1 MNTRVKVDPQAKRT
15 ESPGE
20 VQSFTTKYWWLN
32 FVRGVAALALGLGLL
47 LPVEVFLKVDQVQ
60 TMLFQFVG
68 IYLLFSGIM
77 SLVWGLS
84 HRRRFGI
91 WLIAAVLGLV
101 GGISF
106 MLRPFLE
113 GYLSAT
119 TLTIIFGL
127 IMLLTGLI
135 HFLGGFRL
143 GEAYGRRWSWSHE
156 FLGLVEMVIGILIFI
171 SLVVTVEN
179 LRIILSLWGLVA
191 GIGLLADG
199 VRMRRLKTTLENSR
213 VSQTADLNEADSVS

>member
-1 MNTRVKVDPQAKRT
+1 MANRT
-15 ESPGE
+15 EPPGE
-20 VQSFTTKYWWLN
+20 VQTFTTKYWWLN

-47 LPVEVFLKVDQVQ
+47 LPVEVILKVDQVQ

-84 HRRRFGI
+84 NRRRFGL

-106 MLRPFLE
+106 ILRPFLE
-113 GYLSAT
+113 GFLSAT
-119 TLTIIFGL
+119 TLAAIFGL

-143 GEAYGRRWSWSHE
+143 GKAYGRRWSWSHE
-156 FLGLVEMVIGILIFI
+156 FLGLIEMAIGLLIFI
-171 SLVVTVEN
+171 SFIVTVEN
-179 LRIILSLWGLVA
+179 LRIILSLWGIVA

-199 VRMRRLKTTLENSR
+199 VRMRKVKNTQVAPLGGTTDGSED
-213 VSQTADLNEADSVS
+213 TI

>member
-1 MNTRVKVDPQAKRT
+1 MNVDPQMKPT
-15 ESPGE
+15 EPPGE

-32 FVRGVAALALGLGLL
+32 FVRGVAALALGIGLL
-47 LPVEVFLKVDQVQ
+47 LPVEVILKVDKVQ
-60 TMLFQFVG
+60 ALLFQFVG

-84 HRRRFGI
+84 HRQRFGI
-91 WLIAAVLGLV
+91 WIIAAALGLI

-106 MLRPFLE
+106 ILRPFLE
-113 GYLSAT
+113 GYLSGT
-119 TLTIIFGL
+119 TLTFIFGL
-127 IMLLTGLI
+127 IMLLTGFI

-143 GEAYGRRWSWSHE
+143 GGAYGRRWSWSHE
-156 FLGLVEMVIGILIFI
+156 ILGLVEMAIGLLIFI
-171 SLVVTVEN
+171 SLILTVEN

-199 VRMRRLKTTLENSR
+199 VRMRRLKTTLEDSR
-213 VSQTADLNEADSVS
+213 VNQTAGLKETDSVS

>member
-1 MNTRVKVDPQAKRT
+1 MNVDPQKKST
-15 ESPGE
+15 EPPGE

-47 LPVEVFLKVDQVQ
+47 LPVEVILKVDKVQ
-60 TMLFQFVG
+60 AMLFQFVG

-84 HRRRFGI
+84 HRQRFGI
-91 WLIAAVLGLV
+91 WIIAAALGLI

-106 MLRPFLE
+106 ILRPILE
-113 GYLSAT
+113 GYLSGT
-119 TLTIIFGL
+119 TLTFIFGL
-127 IMLLTGLI
+127 IMLLTGFI

-156 FLGLVEMVIGILIFI
+156 ILGLVEMAIGLLIFI
-171 SLVVTVEN
+171 SLILTVEN

-199 VRMRRLKTTLENSR
+199 VRMRRLKNKLEDSR
-213 VSQTADLNEADSVS
+213 VSQTAD

>member
-1 MNTRVKVDPQAKRT
+1 MNVDSQKKSIET
-15 ESPGE
+15 PGE
-20 VQSFTTKYWWLN
+20 VQSFATKYWWLN
-32 FVRGVAALALGLGLL
+32 FVRGVAALALGIGLL
-47 LPVEVFLKVDQVQ
+47 LPVEVILKVDKVQ
-60 TMLFQFVG
+60 ALLFQFVG

-84 HRRRFGI
+84 NRRRFGL

-106 MLRPFLE
+106 ILRPFLE
-113 GYLSAT
+113 GFLSAT
-119 TLTIIFGL
+119 TLTAIFGL

-143 GEAYGRRWSWSHE
+143 GKAYGRRWSWSHE
-156 FLGLVEMVIGILIFI
+156 FLGLIEMAIGLLIFI
-171 SLVVTVEN
+171 SFIVTVEN
-179 LRIILSLWGLVA
+179 LRIILSLWGIVA

-199 VRMRRLKTTLENSR
+199 VRMRKVKNAQVAPLGGTTDGSED
-213 VSQTADLNEADSVS
+213 TI

>member
-1 MNTRVKVDPQAKRT
+1 MANRT
-15 ESPGE
+15 EPPGE
-20 VQSFTTKYWWLN
+20 VQTFTTKYWWLN

-47 LPVEVFLKVDQVQ
+47 LPVEVILKVDQVQ

-84 HRRRFGI
+84 NRRRFGL

-106 MLRPFLE
+106 ILRPFLE
-113 GYLSAT
+113 GFLSAT
-119 TLTIIFGL
+119 TLAAIFGL

-156 FLGLVEMVIGILIFI
+156 FLGLIEMAIGVLIFI
-171 SLVVTVEN
+171 SFIVTVEN
-179 LRIILSLWGLVA
+179 LRIILSLWGIVA

-199 VRMRRLKTTLENSR
+199 VRMRKVKNTQVAPLGGTTDGSED
-213 VSQTADLNEADSVS
+213 TI

>member
-1 MNTRVKVDPQAKRT
+1 MKVDPQTKRT
-15 ESPGE
+15 EPPGE

-32 FVRGVAALALGLGLL
+32 MVRGIAALAIGIALL
-47 LPVEVFLKVDQVQ
+47 LPVELILKVDQVQ
-60 TMLFQFVG
+60 SLLFQFVG

-84 HRRRFGI
+84 HRQRFGI

-106 MLRPFLE
+106 ILRPLLE
-113 GYLSAT
+113 GFISNTA
-119 TLTIIFGL
+119 LTIIFGL

-143 GEAYGRRWSWSHE
+143 GEAYGRRWSWGHE
-156 FLGLVEMVIGILIFI
+156 FLGMVEMVIGILIFI
-171 SLVVTVEN
+171 SFIVTVDN
-179 LRIILSLWGLVA
+179 LRIILSLWGIVA

-199 VRMRRLKTTLENSR
+199 VRMRRVKKALEDAR
-213 VSQTADLNEADSVS
+213 VNETA

>member
-1 MNTRVKVDPQAKRT
+1 MHATARLIY
-15 ESPGE
+15 PG
-20 VQSFTTKYWWLN
+20 SL
-32 FVRGVAALALGLGLL
+32 VRGVAALLIGIALL
-47 LPVEVFLKVDQVQ
+47 LPVEVILKVDQVQ
-60 TMLFQFVG
+60 SILFQSVG

-84 HRRRFGI
+84 HRQRFGI

-106 MLRPFLE
+106 ILRPFLE
-113 GYLSAT
+113 GHLSAT
-119 TLTIIFGL
+119 ALTVIFGL

-156 FLGLVEMVIGILIFI
+156 FLGLVEMAIGILIFI
-171 SLVVTVEN
+171 SFIVTVEN
-179 LRIILSLWGLVA
+179 LRIILSLWGIVA
-191 GIGLLADG
+191 G
-199 VRMRRLKTTLENSR
+199 RRLRL
-213 VSQTADLNEADSVS
+213 A